1 MRRGED
7 SPLPAS
13 VGINVEAVEDYLP
26 TAAPEL
32 CLDTKTEPDLNEVSG
47 LGLDADP
54 DLALGAVPNRY
65 QHGKAATG
73 SQLLYDALGV
83 TPREGFAER
92 RRQRPG
98 WLSPEIV
105 AFLVGGLDW
114 CLVLA
119 AAAAAFTAYSGVMD
133 HSVEAP
139 GRHLLTAFLAAT
151 LFVGAFERLGGYR
164 LKQLSQLNWQLTH
177 IPMTWGATLSVVLL
191 VAFLSKTSDTYSRGW
206 TLAWIIATPLLLL
219 VGRHL
224 IHAAIVARNGDSY
237 FARNIAVVGAGD
249 EGQRLI
255 EKLQRGR
262 DKSVVVRGIFDDRK
276 SRLPGSVC
284 NVPVR
289 GTTDDL
295 LRFARSEPID
305 EIVIAL
311 PLHAEQRLQVL
322 CDKMKALAIDVRL
335 SIESL
340 AETFNVRSTGY
351 IGDVPVL
358 EVIDRP
364 LKNWRALAKWTED
377 KLLGSLLLVFAGPL
391 MVLIAVLIKL
401 DSPGPVL
408 FVQRRFGFNNEEI
421 RVLKF
426 RTMYIDRSDP
436 TGAQRTV
443 RDDPR
448 VTRLGR
454 ILRWLSFDE
463 LPQLLNVVRGDMSL
477 VGPRPHAIAMMAGG
491 RPYCDAVEQ
500 YLHRHRV
507 KPGITGWAQVN
518 GLRGE
523 VDTLEKA
530 YDRVAHDLYYIE
542 HWSLLLDLKIFLM
555 TVGILVSRD
564 NAY

>member
-1 MRRGED
+1 M
-7 SPLPAS
+7 PA
-13 VGINVEAVEDYLP
+13 
-26 TAAPEL
+26 AAPEL
-32 CLDTKTEPDLNEVSG
+32 YLGTAPELAPNSGAEVSLDAVPGLALAAVPELTLDTVPSDNSCGKTTN
-47 LGLDADP
+47 
-54 DLALGAVPNRY
+54 
-65 QHGKAATG
+65 G
-73 SQLLYDALGV
+73 SANFYKTIGV
-83 TPREGFAER
+83 IAKQGSAER
-92 RRQRPG
+92 SRQRPT

-105 AFLVGGLDW
+105 TFLVGGLDW

-119 AAAAAFTAYSGVMD
+119 AAAAAFTAYSGIMD

-151 LFVGAFERLGGYR
+151 LFAGTFERLGGYR
-164 LKQLSQLNWQLTH
+164 LKQLSQLNWQMTR
-177 IPMTWGATLSVVLL
+177 IPIAWAGTVSVVLL
-191 VAFLSKTSDTYSRGW
+191 VVFLSKTSDNYSRGW

-219 VGRHL
+219 VGRW
-224 IHAAIVARNGDSY
+224 IVHAGIAARNGGSY
-237 FARNIAVVGAGD
+237 LARNIAIVGAGN
-249 EGQRLI
+249 EGKRLI
-255 EKLQRGR
+255 EKLHGGQ
-262 DKSVVVRGIFDDRK
+262 DKSVVIRGIFDDRK
-276 SRLPGSVC
+276 SRLSRSPC
-284 NVPVR
+284 DLPVR

-311 PLHAEQRLQVL
+311 PLHAEQRLKSL

-335 SIESL
+335 SIEPL

-351 IGDVPVL
+351 IGEVPVL

-364 LKNWRALAKWTED
+364 LKNWRALAKLAED
-377 KLLGSLLLVFAGPL
+377 KLLGLLLLIFVGPL
-391 MVLIAVLIKL
+391 MALIAILIKL

-426 RTMYIDRSDP
+426 RTMYVDRSDP

-443 RDDPR
+443 PDDPR

-454 ILRWLSFDE
+454 ILRLLSFDE

-477 VGPRPHAIAMMAGG
+477 IGPRPHAIAMMADG
-491 RPYCDAVEQ
+491 RPYYEAVEQ

-530 YDRVAHDLYYIE
+530 HARVAHDLYYIE
-542 HWSLLLDLKIFLM
+542 HWSLWFDLKIFLR